1 MSPKVKSRSML
12 TRSCKK
18 NVPKAEEIPLKKTT
32 PKKSRSKTRAVQK
45 TPKNK
50 TKVEPVPSSSST
62 ADSSSTSIEENK
74 NSKKDDLLIT
84 PKVMKYCL
92 NAYKQSPDYEDLKK
106 KRFNTSFRH
115 ESPRG
120 YRDIQIF
127 TPEED
132 KSPKWSE
139 NLPLIE
145 NRIQGEPGEKY
156 ADIFM
161 SIPGISDSDE
171 EEEEEKEVKI
181 EQTKSKSVG
190 KKGRKKSIGYNGTPL
205 PDECLLTDYTSLLY
219 EID

>member
-1 MSPKVKSRSML
+1 MSPKLKSRSVI

-18 NVPKAEEIPLKKTT
+18 NVPKAEEIALKKSS
-32 PKKSRSKTRAVQK
+32 PKKSRSKHRAVLK
-45 TPKNK
+45 TPKK
-50 TKVEPVPSSSST
+50 EIKVEPVPSSSST
-62 ADSSSTSIEENK
+62 ADSSCASIEENK
-74 NSKKDDLLIT
+74 NSKKDDVLIT

-92 NAYKQSPDYEDLKK
+92 SAYKHSPDYEDLKK

-132 KSPKWSE
+132 NSPKWSE

-161 SIPGISDSDE
+161 SIPGISDSE
-171 EEEEEKEVKI
+171 EDEEEKEVKI
-181 EQTKSKSVG
+181 EETKSKSTG

>member
-18 NVPKAEEIPLKKTT
+18 NVPKAKEIASKKST
-32 PKKSRSKTRAVQK
+32 PKKTKSKPGTVQR
-45 TPKNK
+45 TPRNK
-50 TKVEPVPSSSST
+50 KKVEPVPSSSST
-62 ADSSSTSIEENK
+62 ADTSCASIEESK
-74 NSKKDDLLIT
+74 NPKKDDVLIT

-92 NAYKQSPDYEDLKK
+92 NAYKHSPDYEDLKK
-106 KRFNTSFRH
+106 KRFNTSFRY

-132 KSPKWSE
+132 NSPKWSE

-171 EEEEEKEVKI
+171 DKEENEVKT
-181 EQTKSKSVG
+181 EGTKRKSAG

-219 EID
+219 EMD

>member
-1 MSPKVKSRSML
+1 ML

-18 NVPKAEEIPLKKTT
+18 NLPKAEEIASKKSSPKKT
-32 PKKSRSKTRAVQK
+32 KSKPRTVPR

-50 TKVEPVPSSSST
+50 KKDEPVPSSSST
-62 ADSSSTSIEENK
+62 ANSSCASIEENK
-74 NSKKDDLLIT
+74 NSKNDDPLVT

-92 NAYKQSPDYEDLKK
+92 NAYKHSPDYEDLKK
-106 KRFNTSFRH
+106 RRFNTSFRY
-115 ESPRG
+115 ENPRG

-139 NLPLIE
+139 NLPLIK
-145 NRIQGEPGEKY
+145 NKIQGEPGEKY

-171 EEEEEKEVKI
+171 DKEENEVKT
-181 EQTKSKSVG
+181 EETKSKSAG

-219 EID
+219 EMD